1 MALGRS
7 SIDGGGGDHMGQL
20 GLVRRRHD
28 HEIGQ
33 GRQIGDVERA
43 GMGGAVG
50 AHQAGAVHG
59 EAHRQRLDRHVMHH
73 LVIGALQE
81 GGIDG
86 AEGLH
91 AFGRH
96 AGGEGHAMLLGDADI
111 EGAFREGLLEQI
123 DAGARR
129 HGGGD
134 GDDARVLLGFR
145 DQAFAEHFLIGRRLG
160 RGLGF
165 CSPVSTVNLV
175 TA

>member
-1 MALGRS
+1 
-7 SIDGGGGDHMGQL
+7 
-20 GLVRRRHD
+20 
-28 HEIGQ
+28 
-33 GRQIGDVERA
+33 
-43 GMGGAVG
+43 MGGAVG
-50 AHQAGAVHG
+50 AHQTGAVHG
-59 EAHRQRLDRHVMHH
+59 KAHRQRLDRHVMHH

-81 GGIDG
+81 GRIDG

-91 AFGRH
+91 AFGGQ

-111 EGAFREGLLEQI
+111 EGALREGLLEQV

-134 GDDARVLLGFR
+134 GDDALVLLGFG
-145 DQAFAEHFLIGRRLG
+145 DQSSRRTLSGRSGALG
-160 RGLGF
+160 VDFF